1 MNTKKDIASAIALV
15 ICTILIGI
23 MIAISA
29 LGI

>member
-1 MNTKKDIASAIALV
+1 MNRKEIASALIFT
-15 ICTILIGI
+15 ICVILIGI